1 MDSRTSRG
9 FLNNNP
15 GNMDRSEPPW
25 QGEIRDPADVRLSEF
40 QRGELTRGRFCV
52 FVSPQLGIRGMA
64 RNLFAYTDRLGLCA
78 IDDLITQWAPPPKK
92 GLVASAAGGEANGE
106 DQNDTKGYIKA
117 VADRLGVRPDTC
129 VNLRDYKTLHAIVD
143 AIIRHECGGMPY
155 AGTEIEDG
163 LLLAGVVKPVGV
175 TTSKTATGLTIASG
189 ATVGGASVSALQE
202 AVKQPVQIP
211 APPPPSSLPAPD
223 FGGAI
228 APVQDT
234 LRQAADTLI
243 PFAGT
248 SQTLDHILFALKIGM
263 AVIALVG
270 IGLAIRERIKR
281 MRRDQDLALAAQ
293 ENGL

>member
-1 MDSRTSRG
+1 MDPRKSRG

-25 QGEIRDPADVRLSEF
+25 QGEIRDPADPRLTDF

-52 FVSPQLGIRGMA
+52 FATPQLGIRGMA
-64 RNLFAYTDRLGLCA
+64 RNLFAYTDRLGLCE
-78 IDDLITQWAPPPKK
+78 IDDLITKWAPPPKG
-92 GLVASAAGGEANGE
+92 GLVVAATGGEANGE
-106 DQNDTKGYIKA
+106 DQNDTAAYIKA

-129 VNLRDYKTLHAIVD
+129 VNLRDYKVLYAIVD

-155 AGTEIEDG
+155 KGSEIEDG

-175 TTSKTATGLTIASG
+175 TTSKTATGLTVASG
-189 ATVGGASVSALQE
+189 ATVAGASVSALQE
-202 AVKQPVQIP
+202 TVKQPVQIP
-211 APPPPSSLPAPD
+211 APPPPPSLPVPD
-223 FGGAI
+223 FSGAV

-234 LRQAADTLI
+234 LRQAAETLT

-248 SQTLDHILFALKIGM
+248 SSTLDHVLFALKIGM

-270 IGLAIRERIKR
+270 IGLAIHERIKR
-281 MRRDQDLALAAQ
+281 SRRDQQLALAAQ
-293 ENGL
+293 ENGR

>member
-1 MDSRTSRG
+1 MAPRTSRG

-25 QGEIRDPADVRLSEF
+25 QGEIRDLADARLTEF

-52 FVSPQLGIRGMA
+52 FASPQLGIRGMA

-78 IDDLITQWAPPPKK
+78 IDALITQWAPPPKK
-92 GLVASAAGGEANGE
+92 GLVVGAAGGEANGE
-106 DQNDTKGYIKA
+106 DQNDTAAYIKA
-117 VADRLGVRPDTC
+117 VAERLGMRPDTC
-129 VNLRDYKTLHAIVD
+129 VNLRDYKVLYAIVD

-155 AGTEIEDG
+155 KGTEIEDG

-175 TTSKTATGLTIASG
+175 TTSKTATSLTIASG
-189 ATVGGASVSALQE
+189 ATVGSASVSALQE
-202 AVKQPVQIP
+202 AVKQPMQIP
-211 APPPPSSLPAPD
+211 APPPPPSLPAPD

-228 APVQDT
+228 PPVQDT
-234 LRQAADTLI
+234 LRQAADTLT

-248 SQTLDHILFALKIGM
+248 SQALDHILFALKIGM

-270 IGLAIRERIKR
+270 IGFAIHERIKR

-293 ENGL
+293 ENGR